1 MILKKSLVRRF
12 LVLKSF
18 SAKNLQKFIKRY
30 RMQYVVNYIKGEVK
44 MKKIV
49 LFASF
54 VAVFSLVL
62 LACGKKAETPAS
74 EPVVEEEVGE
84 VSTTDTATATSS
96 PAETTN
102 TTTETK

>member
-1 MILKKSLVRRF
+1 
-12 LVLKSF
+12 
-18 SAKNLQKFIKRY
+18 
-30 RMQYVVNYIKGEVK
+30 MQYVVNYIKGEVK

-54 VAVFSLVL
+54 VAVFSLAL

-84 VSTTDTATATSS
+84 VSTDTATTTSS

-102 TTTETK
+102 ATTETK